1 MLLHYLILLV
11 VLALPF
17 SSLTA
22 EAVDKKPIPADLE
35 PLPEALPP
43 PAGVIEANP
52 ADEPEITIVKK
63 GETTV
68 EEYRVHGELYM
79 QKITPSH
86 GAPYYL
92 MKQDQDGGWS
102 RYDGPAAPLV
112 IPKWVIF
119 RF

>member
-1 MLLHYLILLV
+1 MRLHYLILLV

-63 GETTV
+63 GETTLLKAV
-68 EEYRVHGELYM
+68 NDKLDAMEKNGDAANIFKKWLGDDSPYKAPREF
-79 QKITPSH
+79 KI
-86 GAPYYL
+86 API
-92 MKQDQDGGWS
+92 QG
-102 RYDGPAAPLV
+102 
-112 IPKWVIF
+112 
-119 RF
+119 